1 MISMLE
7 DMLKDLH
14 CVKSKFNAELPKLK
28 NSMGKTLKE
37 DIKRYTPRD
46 SGRLA
51 ESYKIKVTGNDIEVS
66 TDVEYAPYVDNGH
79 STRGGSFVK
88 GVHMYDKAIN
98 NFHVKSDR
106 LVNDFL
112 EQVNPFK

>member
-1 MISMLE
+1 MLE

-14 CVKSKFNAELPKLK
+14 CVKSKFSAELPKLK
-28 NSMGKTLKE
+28 TSMGKTLKD

-51 ESYKIKVTGNDIEVS
+51 KSYKLKVTGDEIEVS

-79 STRGGSFVK
+79 SAGSSFVK

-98 NFHVKSDR
+98 NFHVKSDK

-112 EQVNPFK
+112 DQVNPFK